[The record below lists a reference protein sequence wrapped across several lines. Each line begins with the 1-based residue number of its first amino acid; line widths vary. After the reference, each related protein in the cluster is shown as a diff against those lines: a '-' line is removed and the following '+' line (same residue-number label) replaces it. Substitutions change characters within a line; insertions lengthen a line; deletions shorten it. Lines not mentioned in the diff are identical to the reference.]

1 MATLTRKVTLT
12 EGQWDRVRENAERD
26 DDWDV
31 VKALDE
37 AETVG
42 ETRTYKPVDQ
52 WAVDARKEGREL

>member
-1 MATLTRKVTLT
+1 MATLTKKVTLT